1 MGDKLMSKSIIKT
14 SSGFKLRDS
23 NKKDTIYLNKN
34 SFQELKDNRNSDYV
48 FNGINFES
56 ESGLPQ
62 SSLKTLETLKRY
74 KGISEAV
81 IVSKGMDYP
90 YSTHINMPEPDHPD
104 GEKPTAD
111 IYFGLTYNSL
121 NISGTTSYTNVPTD
135 YHTYYLN
142 PLTESEEKLPAKVL
156 ILFDSEGAVQDFV
169 LIDSGSG
176 FDNSG
181 FSVTRSSE
189 IISGPTVELYSLR
202 ENSLQ
207 INFIPNKFTI
217 TKLEINSFGS
227 GYLWHK
233 SDGHAKFRNISLS
246 NSGSGYGFYGYFLQ
260 DDKYIPSINEE
271 NEKYN
276 EKLSRRFGGIA
287 NIKFKDSLSIEAI
300 KNPVTHTEE
309 SESSIAASQDDNDQ
323 KCNTDAIS
331 SPYQKAEFTLFHP
344 LMLIPAAIPIGTA
357 IGLAIHNKLEKKA
370 RAAEEVLRKAVER
383 QNILRFFLEIS
394 ENASQKRQ
402 IVLHLL
408 TQSSQDRIRIDNPS
422 LPRGLGDLYHYIDYE
437 VSLGGQQV
445 GKTRIPAHIE
455 TPYLP
460 GLGPN
465 GTVIL
470 DWTPGNPQQP
480 PRFDPALGGKSA
492 FEVQS
497 NIRSS
502 EQRALQTLKKFVKQQ
517 VLAQITDITRYNLD
531 CNLSLQSGNYLTSNP
546 VIDAQFYLDQLKEE
560 LEAKYKLAK
569 KSPKFKL
576 PMAIDINAIDLG
588 IVEPDNV
595 LQVTKEEAIQWFK
608 ETREANLRNKILD
621 EHRKAI
627 LEGIEEAKKELERIK
642 PTITGKICRVVS
654 KVGQK
659 GGVVLRKIKPAGGV
673 CLKWLG
679 RFGVGATIWNIASS
693 ESYAQLIYTS
703 VEAAVD
709 YSPIGTVK
717 FLLEIF
723 EDSLPGS
730 GEPST
735 ILGSKSVL
743 KSRLEFE
750 IVTQMR
756 AAIKL
761 YLIGENYRKSA
772 QNYRQ
777 AAALGNLTEQ
787 EISDLLAKA
796 DEIENEA
803 SVYPSKETLGVIYE
817 YLFTYNNGLFFEKY
831 NEELTNLYN
840 KSAQEFLD
848 RGINKND
855 ITTGSQEQ
863 IINILIEK
871 SVTENPSIIYYLDL
885 DPIGPNPSDYASSLE
900 VLDISSRVYG
910 GVYEDWRDRTFGPLC
925 STTEEGCVNFC
936 KKEDVSDLLKRIELF
951 NGEELQ
957 IGGTTLINGNKKI
970 IDFIDEDNT
979 IEIPKDIKEAI
990 RLGSKRKDYREF
1002 LEIVDESS
1010 KSEITNEFCIDKDCC
1025 GTTTTT
1031 TLPPV
1036 DSDLSGS
1043 GLSGP
1048 YNQSYLKYYFNAD
1061 SKTWI
1066 ID

>member
-1 MGDKLMSKSIIKT
+1 MSKFIIKT

-23 NKKDTIYLNKN
+23 NKKDTTYLNKN

-81 IVSKGMDYP
+81 IVSKGIDYP
-90 YSTHINMPEPDHPD
+90 YSTHINMPEPDHP
-104 GEKPTAD
+104 GGQKPTAN

-169 LIDSGSG
+169 LIDPGSG

-189 IISGPTVELYSLR
+189 IVTGPTVELYSFR

-207 INFIPNKFTI
+207 INFIPDKFTI

-233 SDGHAKFRNISLS
+233 SDGYAKFRNISLS
-246 NSGSGYGFYGYFLQ
+246 NSGGGYGFYGYFLQ

-287 NIKFKDSLSIEAI
+287 NIKFKDSLSIETI

-309 SESSIAASQDDNDQ
+309 FENSIAASQDDNDQ
-323 KCNTDAIS
+323 TCNTDAIS

-357 IGLAIHNKLEKKA
+357 IGLAIKNKIEKKA
-370 RAAEEVLRKAVER
+370 RAAEEVLRKSRER

-394 ENASQKRQ
+394 NNASQKRETL
-402 IVLHLL
+402 LHLL
-408 TQSSQDRIRIDNPS
+408 TQSSQDRIRIEKPS
-422 LPRGLGDLYHYIDYE
+422 LPRGLINLYTYMNKDITLDGEKLGSIIVPIHINNPYFPDLAEDA
-437 VSLGGQQV
+437 
-445 GKTRIPAHIE
+445 R
-455 TPYLP
+455 P
-460 GLGPN
+460 GLG
-465 GTVIL
+465 GII
-470 DWTPGNPQQP
+470 PQRP
-480 PRFDPALGGKSA
+480 PTYDPTLGGKPFS
-492 FEVQS
+492 EIQL
-497 NIRSS
+497 NIQRS
-502 EQRALQTLKKFVKQQ
+502 EQRALQELKTFVRQQ
-517 VLAQITDITRYNLD
+517 VLEQIIDMTKYNID
-531 CNLSLQSGNYLTSNP
+531 CSISTQTGNFLTSKP
-546 VIDAQFYLDQLKEE
+546 QDVELYLYQLKEE
-560 LEAKYKLAK
+560 LEAKYKSAK
-569 KSPKFKL
+569 KSPKFKQVESVEFIIL
-576 PMAIDINAIDLG
+576 S
-588 IVEPDNV
+588 IVDNPDPESLFDEISKKQALEWV
-595 LQVTKEEAIQWFK
+595 KKKAEVD
-608 ETREANLRNKILD
+608 LRNKILD

-627 LEGIEEAKKELERIK
+627 LEGIEEAKREIEKIR
-642 PTITGKICRVVS
+642 PTITGKFCRVVS
-654 KVGQK
+654 KVSQK
-659 GGVVLRKIKPAGGV
+659 GGVVLRKLKPAGGV

-693 ESYAQLIYTS
+693 ESTAEVTERSL
-703 VEAAVD
+703 EASID
-709 YSPIGTVK
+709 YSPIGTLK

-723 EDSLPGS
+723 EDYLPGI

-735 ILGSKSVL
+735 ILGSKSGL

-750 IVTQMR
+750 IVTQMK

-761 YLIGENYRKSA
+761 YLVGENYRKSA
-772 QNYRQ
+772 QNYRE

-787 EISDLLAKA
+787 EVSDLLAKA

-803 SVYPSKETLGVIYE
+803 SAYPSKETLGLIYE

-831 NEELTNLYN
+831 NEELTNLYDQ
-840 KSAQEFLD
+840 SAQEFLD

-871 SVTENPSIIYYLDL
+871 LVTENTNIIDYLDS

-910 GVYEDWRDRTFGPLC
+910 GVYEDWRDKTFGPPC
-925 STTEEGCVNFC
+925 STTQEDCVNFC
-936 KKEDVSDLLKRIELF
+936 KKEDVSDLLNRTELF
-951 NGEELQ
+951 YGEELQ
-957 IGGTTLINGNKKI
+957 IGGATLINGNKKI
-970 IDFIDEDNT
+970 IDFIDEDDT
-979 IEIPKDIKEAI
+979 IEIPEDVKQAL

-1002 LEIVDESS
+1002 LETVDESS

-1025 GTTTTT
+1025 GTTTTTT

-1066 ID
+1066 IE